1 MDSDEEGEA
10 QFIAKRQKTVQYGS
24 LEQKERHRL
33 AVGGGG
39 EGSLA
44 GDAVKAG
51 IAAGNIN
58 ITSGATMDLE
68 KEYEQSQAELLAD
81 FEKRKK
87 AKKIQVSTDDSEVK
101 AHLRK
106 LGEPICLFGEGPADR
121 RERLRHE
128 LGLRGEDILKK
139 QQKEQE
145 TLRKKKD
152 EENVTW
158 YHEGPTSLKE
168 ARLWIAEYSIPRAQS
183 RIAKQK
189 EEKNFAAQ
197 KTVKAQDIQK
207 RLRAVNNESSQIGDT
222 RPLSFCQFSPNSKML
237 ATASWSG
244 LCKLWSIPDCSP
256 IRTLRGHNCNV
267 GAIVFHPQATISL
280 EDSACCMASCG
291 QDGAVKLWNL
301 VSDEP
306 VADIEGHA
314 PYRVARLAY
323 HPSGRFL
330 ATCCFDNSWRLWDLE
345 AQEEILH
352 QEGHSKPVYDIS
364 FQCDGALAVTGGMD
378 GYGRV
383 WDLRTGRCVM
393 FLEGHLK
400 SVLAVDYAPDGYH
413 LATGSED
420 NTAKIWDVRQRK
432 CIYTIP
438 AHNNLVSKIKF
449 QPNNGRYLV
458 TASYDSTAK
467 IWAHPIGAPIKTLAG
482 HEGKVTG
489 VDISP
494 DLQHIATV
502 SFDRT
507 FKLWTSENKGGL

>member
-152 EENVTW
+152 ETP
-158 YHEGPTSLKE
+158 GRCPFASSAQT
-168 ARLWIAEYSIPRAQS
+168 ARCLLQ
-183 RIAKQK
+183 
-189 EEKNFAAQ
+189 
-197 KTVKAQDIQK
+197 
-207 RLRAVNNESSQIGDT
+207 LH
-222 RPLSFCQFSPNSKML
+222 
-237 ATASWSG
+237 
-244 LCKLWSIPDCSP
+244 
-256 IRTLRGHNCNV
+256 GHNCNV

-323 HPSGRFL
+323 HPSGS
-330 ATCCFDNSWRLWDLE
+330 FDNSWRLWDLE